1 MRKLEKQERA
11 PELVQIKLKDIR
23 NGKEDD
29 KKGMSKIRLHMSD
42 VKKELPKKVKKIQHV
57 KSVKKK
63 MQLSMCQSVM
73 QNMRTIELSNY

>member
-1 MRKLEKQERA
+1 MRKLKKQVRA
-11 PELVQIKLKDIR
+11 PELIQIKLKDIR

-73 QNMRTIELSNY
+73 QNMRTIELLT

>member
-1 MRKLEKQERA
+1 MRKLKKQVRA
-11 PELVQIKLKDIR
+11 PELIQLKLKDIR

-73 QNMRTIELSNY
+73 QNMRTIELLT

>member
-29 KKGMSKIRLHMSD
+29 KKGMLKIRLHMSD

-73 QNMRTIELSNY
+73 QNMRTIELPNY